1 MNMGTVYCPECGYE
15 ISDQETKCPFCDAE
29 LDWSNGKSTVGVKKP
44 QSTKTSEQVYRVYQD
59 GSKDNTINNKV
70 QNDNA
75 EKVLGTIASTIFWV
89 GTIVCFIVF
98 IVGLTNFLANIDGW
112 SGKDERTLG
121 LILMGAS
128 TTTPVYEIYKNG
140 FGQGLTM
147 SIATSQSLILFVV
160 IMISSGTVRLVG
172 KERNQIW
179 IIKVMFPLH
188 SKRAGLKEKEK
199 KWQKTSY

>member
-1 MNMGTVYCPECGYE
+1 MHPTQNRVMNMGTVYCPECGYE

-75 EKVLGTIASTIFWV
+75 EKVLGTIASIIFWV
-89 GTIVCFIVF
+89 GTIVCCIIF
-98 IVGLTNFLANIDGW
+98 IVGIYNWLANIDSW
-112 SGKDERTLG
+112 RGKEDRTLG

-128 TTTPVYEIYKNG
+128 IVLYLPTLVSWASLKLMVNISRNLFEIKET
-140 FGQGLTM
+140 L
-147 SIATSQSLILFVV
+147 AK
-160 IMISSGTVRLVG
+160 G
-172 KERNQIW
+172 K
-179 IIKVMFPLH
+179 K
-188 SKRAGLKEKEK
+188 
-199 KWQKTSY
+199 